1 MHIASLFFNRDSCFD
16 HDSFFSTMV
25 LFSTMI
31 LVFDHDSYFPPCFY
45 FPSQPRHHPV
55 YPVLA
60 WHDPAH
66 HTADVMH
73 FAHHHRVAAL
83 AVSTVRTATGPGR
96 VQCAHDGSMRAFLAG
111 KDGKTPRR
119 HQSIP
124 VCVVGTPELAVA
136 PLLGH
141 GRATLETCVR
151 ELMPLVVR
159 VPLHVPQTTATDTL
173 VLFVV
178 VSILFVA
185 DMYKYVPFC
194 CSMPVFLRFFV
205 SGRYETATYIN
216 VVGLYNLSRS
226 LLSIQDDLQPQR
238 LTTLVAV
245 LVEGVIG

>member
-1 MHIASLFFNRDSCFD
+1 
-16 HDSFFSTMV
+16 
-25 LFSTMI
+25 
-31 LVFDHDSYFPPCFY
+31 
-45 FPSQPRHHPV
+45 
-55 YPVLA
+55 
-60 WHDPAH
+60 
-66 HTADVMH
+66 
-73 FAHHHRVAAL
+73 
-83 AVSTVRTATGPGR
+83 
-96 VQCAHDGSMRAFLAG
+96 MRAFLAG
-111 KDGKTPRR
+111 KDGTTPRR

-136 PLLGH
+136 SLLGH
-141 GRATLETCVR
+141 GRATLATCVR

-159 VPLHVPQTTATDTL
+159 VPVPQTTATDTL

-194 CSMPVFLRFFV
+194 CLMSVFLCFFV